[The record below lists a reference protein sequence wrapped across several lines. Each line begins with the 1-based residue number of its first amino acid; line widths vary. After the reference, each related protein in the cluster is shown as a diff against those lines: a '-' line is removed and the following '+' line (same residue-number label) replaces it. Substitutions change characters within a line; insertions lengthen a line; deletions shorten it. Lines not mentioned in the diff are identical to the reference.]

1 MIRPIDNQIL
11 YLQTVEL
18 SHRQQSLN
26 KSQDLQQQQFS
37 DIINKEI
44 KETQETVKKSPSTEK
59 VTNNLKK
66 ENQSRK
72 QKKQKKQKH
81 ILTASSSKE
90 DKNPISDFNQGF
102 DLKI

>member
-26 KSQDLQQQQFS
+26 KTQDLQQQQFS
-37 DIINKEI
+37 DIINKEM
-44 KETQETVKKSPSTEK
+44 KEKQETVKKAPLTEK
-59 VTNNLKK
+59 VTNNLQK
-66 ENQSRK
+66 ENQSK
-72 QKKQKKQKH
+72 KQKKFKPKEVQKKQKQVP
-81 ILTASSSKE
+81 E
-90 DKNPISDFNQGF
+90 EYQGL

>member
-26 KSQDLQQQQFS
+26 KTQDLQQQQFS
-37 DIINKEI
+37 DIINKEM
-44 KETQETVKKSPSTEK
+44 KEKQETVKKTPLTEK
-59 VTNNLKK
+59 VANNLQK
-66 ENQSRK
+66 ENQSK
-72 QKKQKKQKH
+72 KQKKFKPKEVQKKQKQVPEEH
-81 ILTASSSKE
+81 
-90 DKNPISDFNQGF
+90 QGL